1 MKASGEG
8 SWGVGTGREFNFDRG
23 KGCREFE
30 PKKDRLLVE
39 ERILV
44 EI

>member
-1 MKASGEG
+1 VKVSGEG
-8 SWGVGTGREFNFDRG
+8 SWGLEENLISTEERG
-23 KGCREFE
+23 VV
-30 PKKDRLLVE
+30 KKDRLLVE